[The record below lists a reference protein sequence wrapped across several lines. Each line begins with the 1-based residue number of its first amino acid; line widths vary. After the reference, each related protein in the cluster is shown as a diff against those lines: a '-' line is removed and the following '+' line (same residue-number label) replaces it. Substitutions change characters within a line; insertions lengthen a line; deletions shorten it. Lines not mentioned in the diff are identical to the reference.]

1 MYASKTTKQASDIL
15 DNYFNILSQ
24 TGYYKYS
31 SVYKILV
38 FLFIDDILNTEMNTF
53 VTEEDYKL
61 MVDILE
67 CLYGSECL
75 IPYPEFKELT
85 ITLSTI
91 LGSSSVFRITEDS
104 NIRISEDS
112 FYRDIET
119 KTNYWDR

>member
-1 MYASKTTKQASDIL
+1 MYSSKTTKQASDIL
-15 DNYFNILSQ
+15 ENYFNILSQ

-53 VTEEDYKL
+53 ITEDDYKL

-85 ITLSTI
+85 STLSTI
-91 LGSSSVFRITEDS
+91 LGSSSIYRITNDYSTRITEDS
-104 NIRISEDS
+104 FFRNTESYTD
-112 FYRDIET
+112 
-119 KTNYWDR
+119 YWDR

>member
-1 MYASKTTKQASDIL
+1 MYTSKTTKQASDIL
-15 DNYFNILSQ
+15 ENYFNILSQ

-53 VTEEDYKL
+53 VTEDDYKL

-85 ITLSTI
+85 TTLSTI
-91 LGSSSVFRITEDS
+91 LGSSSAYRITEDS
-104 NIRISEDS
+104 NVRISEDS
-112 FYRDIET
+112 FYRLIESNT
-119 KTNYWDR
+119 DYWDR

>member
-1 MYASKTTKQASDIL
+1 MYSSKTTKQASDIL
-15 DNYFNILSQ
+15 ENYFNILSQ
-24 TGYYKYS
+24 TGYYKYP

-53 VTEEDYKL
+53 ITEDDYKL

-85 ITLSTI
+85 TTLSTI
-91 LGSSSVFRITEDS
+91 LGSSSIYRITNDYSTRITEDS
-104 NIRISEDS
+104 FFRNTESYTD
-112 FYRDIET
+112 
-119 KTNYWDR
+119 YWDR